1 MRLNLEKWDKKY
13 LNTFENRVKIHPAQV
28 PDLVLQR
35 SEIQSL
41 ETDQTRTSEQRF
53 KENLLNQSN
62 LTVQINKLIKLM
74 NVEIYMQSS
83 LKPEWQMK
91 QWMERFNKLCIIQ
104 RK

>member
-1 MRLNLEKWDKKY
+1 
-13 LNTFENRVKIHPAQV
+13 
-28 PDLVLQR
+28 
-35 SEIQSL
+35 
-41 ETDQTRTSEQRF
+41 
-53 KENLLNQSN
+53 
-62 LTVQINKLIKLM
+62 M

>member
-1 MRLNLEKWDKKY
+1 
-13 LNTFENRVKIHPAQV
+13 V

-83 LKPEWQMK
+83 LKPE
-91 QWMERFNKLCIIQ
+91 
-104 RK
+104 